1 MALYFY
7 VSFVLQEEV
16 DEELYSTA
24 AGVESALLNDSLT
37 YSFPP
42 IVEIQRI
49 DTLGAEILKDTI
61 LYDPWEDDLEDFREL
76 AQYRNIN
83 GTNYKI
89 TVRKF
94 TLDSDDILIAVMISY
109 LTILALVFL
118 FLFYSNRSE
127 NKKLWLPFFTNLE
140 KIKQFS
146 LASEAQI
153 DLVASDILEFSELNK
168 EIDTLTEKVRA
179 DYHNL
184 KQFTENVSHEIQ
196 TPLALI
202 QAKIEN
208 IINSNNLN
216 DLQFED
222 LTSIQKD
229 IHRLTQMNKRLTL
242 LTKIENRQYK
252 NPEVLDI
259 NQIIQKRIHIFI
271 ELFDADIAYS
281 ETDIIKVTMDL
292 YLADILC
299 DNLLSNAV
307 KHNWKKSRIHVH
319 MEGGTLS
326 ISNSGKSALK
336 HPEKL
341 FSRFYR
347 ESTRIKSTGLGLAIV
362 RKICDYYG
370 FDKSY
375 EFKKSKHTFKII
387 FL

>member
-1 MALYFY
+1 MELIIR
-7 VSFVLQEEV
+7 LQF
-16 DEELYSTA
+16 A
-24 AGVESALLNDSLT
+24 NLLWT
-37 YSFPP
+37 
-42 IVEIQRI
+42 Q
-49 DTLGAEILKDTI
+49 
-61 LYDPWEDDLEDFREL
+61 
-76 AQYRNIN
+76 
-83 GTNYKI
+83 
-89 TVRKF
+89 
-94 TLDSDDILIAVMISY
+94 DDILIAVMISY

-319 MEGGTLS
+319 MAGGTLS

-362 RKICDYYG
+362 RKICDHYG
-370 FDKSY
+370 FKISY